1 VPTYSY
7 KCKACGH
14 AFDVQ
19 QSFSDAA
26 LTKCPNCQG
35 ELVKVFGNVGV
46 AFKGS
51 GFYINDSGSNGSSS
65 GAKKD

>member
-1 VPTYSY
+1 
-7 KCKACGH
+7 
-14 AFDVQ
+14 VQ
-19 QSFSDAA
+19 QSFSDSA